1 MRRVAS
7 QPRDEWQSKVEA
19 AGLVHHSPQQSQDRQ
34 YWDESCY
41 YEFTASEVDMLEAT
55 ANTLQEMCLA
65 AAQRVIDEKLYE
77 QLAIPPEAI
86 PLIEW
91 AWEAEP
97 PAVYGRFDVMY
108 DGKSDPKLLEY
119 NADTP
124 TSLLE
129 AAVVQWS
136 WLEEL
141 FPKADQFNSLHERLI
156 AKWKDIAPFLSK
168 PVYFTCMEDAED
180 WITTNYLRE
189 TAEQAGLTT
198 RLIQI
203 KDIGWNEGM
212 QSFVNLDDE
221 RIFSTFK
228 LYPWEAMLRDDF
240 APQLLQTY
248 REVKWIEPIWKLL
261 LSNKGILPVL
271 WEMYPGHKN
280 LLPAYRDSPRE
291 LSEYVRKPLFSREG
305 QNIAVVTKE
314 RSWETPG
321 RYGDVPV
328 MYQQYARPAMF
339 DERCPV
345 LGLWMIDQ
353 ECGGMGIRESAT
365 PVTDN
370 LSSFV
375 PHLFVS

>member
-1 MRRVAS
+1 MRRIAS

-19 AGLVHHSPQQSQDRQ
+19 AGLVYHSPRQSQDRQ

-77 QLAIPPEAI
+77 ELAIPPEAI

-129 AAVVQWS
+129 ASVVQWS

>member
-1 MRRVAS
+1 VRRVAS

-19 AGLVHHSPQQSQDRQ
+19 AGLVYHSPQQSQDRP

-41 YEFTASEVDMLEAT
+41 YEFTAAEVDMLEAT

-91 AWEAEP
+91 AWETEP

-221 RIFSTFK
+221 RIFSIFK
-228 LYPWEAMLRDDF
+228 LYPWEAMLRDNC
-240 APQLLQTY
+240 APQLVQTY

-339 DERCPV
+339 DERYPV

>member
-1 MRRVAS
+1 MRRIAS

-19 AGLVHHSPQQSQDRQ
+19 AGLVYHSPQQSQDRQ

-55 ANTLQEMCLA
+55 ANTLQEMCLT

-77 QLAIPPEAI
+77 ELSIPPEAI

-129 AAVVQWS
+129 ASVVQWS

-271 WEMYPGHKN
+271 WEMYPGHRN

>member
-1 MRRVAS
+1 VRRIAS

-19 AGLVHHSPQQSQDRQ
+19 AGLVYHSPQQSQDRQ

-55 ANTLQEMCLA
+55 ANTLQEMCLT

-77 QLAIPPEAI
+77 ELSIPPEAI

-129 AAVVQWS
+129 ASVVQWS

-271 WEMYPGHKN
+271 WEMYPGHRN